1 MGRERHVVTRAGDDT
16 PQDNQR
22 PASLQ
27 EQKAPLL
34 RCGRK
39 KSEDTRT
46 NDIEQQVGLELFAE
60 DTELREG
67 KPTQEHDSAEN
78 LQSFAHKNLLR
89 SFPTVFLCVVS
100 ACRVRRTP
108 RPGEP
113 QKVAPCCAS
122 SASGY
127 LMMDSR
133 LTMISFGRG
142 EKIIGCHDHLDKHTT
157 LHHPALCA
165 AFHHLDSYQIGS

>member
-1 MGRERHVVTRAGDDT
+1 MHSQEWWRYEKGCAGMHVHVCA
-16 PQDNQR
+16 
-22 PASLQ
+22 LQ
-27 EQKAPLL
+27 PFALL
-34 RCGRK
+34 QYTYMYC
-39 KSEDTRT
+39 
-46 NDIEQQVGLELFAE
+46 I
-60 DTELREG
+60 
-67 KPTQEHDSAEN
+67 QE
-78 LQSFAHKNLLR
+78 NLLR
-89 SFPTVFLCVVS
+89 SFTTVFQGVVF

>member
-1 MGRERHVVTRAGDDT
+1 MGRERHAVTRAGDDT
-16 PQDNQR
+16 PQGNPR

-39 KSEDTRT
+39 NCEDTRA
-46 NDIEQQVGLELFAE
+46 NKIEQQVGLGLLAE

-67 KPTQEHDSAEN
+67 KPAQDHGSADN
-78 LQSFAHKNLLR
+78 LQSFAHKYLLR
-89 SFPTVFLCVVS
+89 SFTTVFLCVVF

-133 LTMISFGRG
+133 LTMISPGRG

-165 AFHHLDSYQIGS
+165 AFHHLDSYRIGS